1 MARDINPKSN
11 TFISYYA
18 ELDKCKNVEQVKGTD
33 LWKLRDNLP
42 KIPAWSLFSLR
53 ERKRVIQDMKVLNQE
68 VQTRVY
74 EILNTAS
81 NGFEDILSAIKY
93 DRHNCLFNPEI
104 LKDIID
110 NNDITYGEKRKAIV
124 DVFLSNFQEIAD
136 DPAIKNQLEK
146 ISPQERKELLAI
158 KEAFKQ
164 AETPQEKV
172 KVLKAIKILPESHH
186 ASNFTNLCLIGADDP
201 EFIYA
206 VLFKIPFE
214 SQPPHPVREAFISLF
229 FQGDSEKY
237 EEPASYKTLE
247 RSIKTFD
254 YGSIPTKLKE
264 WNQKIS
270 DNPNAALRTLTPA
283 LKDLS
288 KRLIEHTNVSIGDY
302 FKSVFSREKSKDINA
317 RKNLA
322 KTIPEIE
329 KLRETLKA
337 RTKDRAHFKNVK
349 RNCVEIGK
357 NQNLPALRLKYRKE
371 LGKDIPLKKL
381 DMALDNLNENSLSRV
396 QDLIKE
402 YGIDNEDALI
412 KLLAIRLTHFP
423 VLAAILSSNNYDSN
437 QELKQFIIKLNVA
450 RSEVLRILKSYE

>member
-11 TFISYYA
+11 AFISYYA

-110 NNDITYGEKRKAIV
+110 NNDITYGEKRKAIA

-146 ISPQERKELLAI
+146 ISPQERQELLAI

-288 KRLIEHTNVSIGDY
+288 KRLIKHTNVSIGDY
-302 FKSVFSREKSKDINA
+302 FQVGFFTREK
-317 RKNLA
+317 
-322 KTIPEIE
+322 
-329 KLRETLKA
+329 
-337 RTKDRAHFKNVK
+337 
-349 RNCVEIGK
+349 
-357 NQNLPALRLKYRKE
+357 
-371 LGKDIPLKKL
+371 
-381 DMALDNLNENSLSRV
+381 
-396 QDLIKE
+396 
-402 YGIDNEDALI
+402 
-412 KLLAIRLTHFP
+412 
-423 VLAAILSSNNYDSN
+423 
-437 QELKQFIIKLNVA
+437 
-450 RSEVLRILKSYE
+450 